1 MPLRVAIDIR
11 RIGDFGI
18 GTYIRNLLRGLA
30 ALDSE
35 TSYLL
40 VARQDDVVEVP
51 DLGPNFEIVRFHPP
65 RHALA
70 VRIAFPMFLRR
81 LRADLYHIPLNA
93 VPLGMPRPYVVT
105 VHDMS
110 TLIYHPGPARSR
122 RLRVWR
128 FRRGLLGASRVI
140 AVSSATRRDI
150 EELLSIPPAR
160 IRVVY
165 NAPDPAFRQPDSPA
179 IACLASGG
187 AVVYRPEIK
196 RILDRY
202 QIDYPFVLYAGTI
215 RPQKNIPRMVE
226 AFSVARA
233 EMDSH
238 PLYSGLRLIII
249 GDDISNYQPVRR
261 AVIESRVEHAVRF
274 LGFVPIAT
282 LRVFYQAASVFLFPS
297 LYEGFGLPPLEAMA
311 CGTPVVCS
319 QASSLAEVVGDAAV
333 IVNPENVFDIAR
345 GIREVLLDPG
355 LRGLMAARGLARAA
369 SFDWGRTASAVLE
382 IYREAASRL

>member
-1 MPLRVAIDIR
+1 MPLRVAIDVR

-18 GTYIRNLLRGLA
+18 GTYIRNLLRGLGN
-30 ALDSE
+30 LDSE
-35 TSYLL
+35 TAYLL
-40 VARQDDVVEVP
+40 VARPDDIVDLP

-65 RHALA
+65 RHAWA
-70 VRIAFPMFLRR
+70 ARFAFPMFLRR

-110 TLIYHPGPARSR
+110 TLIFHPGPARSR

-128 FRRGLLGASRVI
+128 FRRGLRRASRVI
-140 AVSSATRRDI
+140 AVSTATRRDI
-150 EELLSIPPAR
+150 EELLSIPSSR

-165 NAPDPAFRQPDSPA
+165 NAPDPAFRQPDSAA
-179 IACLASGG
+179 IACVDEAGG
-187 AVVYRPEIK
+187 VSYRPEIK

-202 QIDYPFVLYAGTI
+202 QIDYPFLLYAGTI

-226 AFSVARA
+226 AFSVVRA

-238 PLYSGLRLIII
+238 PLYRGLRLIII

-261 AVIESRVEHAVRF
+261 AVIESRVEDAVRF
-274 LGFVPIAT
+274 LGFVPIGT

-345 GIREVLLDPG
+345 GIREVLLEPG
-355 LRGLMAARGLARAA
+355 LRGLMAERGAARAA
-369 SFDWGRTASAVLE
+369 SFDWRRTASAVLE
-382 IYREAASRL
+382 IYREAAARF